1 MQRNT
6 KSEVTYLGNLY
17 GEHIHSGYAGAV
29 FDGGGYCPTITAISG
44 GNRQPMIVVRNEEQ
58 RSENYSD
65 R

>member
-29 FDGGGYCPTITAISG
+29 FDGGGVLPYDNCDFW
-44 GNRQPMIVVRNEEQ
+44 RQSSTYDCGKE
-58 RSENYSD
+58 
-65 R
+65 